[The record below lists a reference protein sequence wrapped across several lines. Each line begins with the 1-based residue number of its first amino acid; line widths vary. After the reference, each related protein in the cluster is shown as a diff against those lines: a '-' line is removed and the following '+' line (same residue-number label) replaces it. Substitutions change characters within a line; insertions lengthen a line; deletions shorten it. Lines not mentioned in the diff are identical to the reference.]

1 MHRVLGLVGYPP
13 EQDFANTVSS
23 NIIMNCPVTFRDI
36 HNAHNIFDPDVP
48 SMKGKSVKRQQESVV
63 RNYVKIP
70 KGILEINT
78 NLEVSVDGMFV
89 KRFLFLVSASKK
101 LKFSTIEYIPK
112 RSEKNLDRYVN
123 KILDV
128 YKIIWNLSL
137 TV

>member
-1 MHRVLGLVGYPP
+1 MTYLAKFFSGL
-13 EQDFANTVSS
+13 F
-23 NIIMNCPVTFRDI
+23 
-36 HNAHNIFDPDVP
+36 
-48 SMKGKSVKRQQESVV
+48 
-63 RNYVKIP
+63 
-70 KGILEINT
+70 GIYSIVEINT

-89 KRFLFLVSASKK
+89 KRFLFLVSARKK

-112 RSEKNLDRYVN
+112 RSEKNLARYVN